1 MRPAQLVTLPRTV
14 LQWKQEG
21 GGLCG
26 NRDLVLSASLGR
38 KRMDSD
44 SVIAQEVRQRR
55 NDISERFGDD
65 LARYAQHLQAIQVE
79 FVDRVV
85 DQVSVVKSRP
95 AQPE

>member
-1 MRPAQLVTLPRTV
+1 
-14 LQWKQEG
+14 
-21 GGLCG
+21 
-26 NRDLVLSASLGR
+26 
-38 KRMDSD
+38 MDSD